1 MSGDRYFNR
10 ELSWLEFNNRVL
22 EEGLDPSNPPLERLK
37 FLSIVSSNLDEFFMV
52 RVAGIKAQI
61 RDRDDTGDP
70 SGLSPEEQLA
80 AVAARVR
87 DIQSRQYRCLQ
98 EEIIP
103 ALAAEGL
110 CVVRPADWTGAELRW
125 LELWFARNVLPVL
138 TPLRMDDGEGIP
150 STGNLRMHAAFLLE
164 PLDPPGGAA
173 GGETAEG
180 GAVRE
185 GPSADPA
192 FPAAP
197 GFPGALDGRPRLV
210 MVTVPPNLERFVPVP
225 SDSGRTHLALLDEV
239 ILTLGHT
246 LFPGYRVL
254 ERNLFK
260 VARDAAIGVDEG
272 RDDDFVAA
280 MEEVLANRQNS
291 WPVRVTLGRDTR
303 ELRARL
309 QEALE
314 LSDDDVYELAGPID
328 LRSFMELATMKGFDR
343 LRYPARKP
351 VEGYEFSEDNSIFDE
366 IRKRDILLHVP
377 YESFAPVEEF
387 VRAAADDPNVLAIK
401 MTLYR
406 TSGDSPLVRSL
417 TRAAGEGK
425 QITVMVELK
434 ARFDEAKNIEWAS
447 RLEQAGAVVVYGV
460 ARLKVHAKACLVVRR
475 EEDGSI
481 LRYVHLSTGN
491 YNDKTARLY
500 SDLSFFSVNETLC
513 RETGLFFNM
522 LTGLS
527 AVEELRT
534 LAMAPFSL
542 KRRIITM
549 IDREADWSSP
559 ESPGLIMAKMNS
571 LCDPDVV
578 QALYRASKKGVRILL
593 NVRGIC
599 ILVPG
604 IEGLSESVTVV
615 SVVGRYLEHSR
626 VFYFRNGGAEELYL
640 SSADWMPRNL
650 ERRVEL
656 MFPVPDPA
664 ARDRVLSILR
674 AYFRDT
680 VKARIL
686 SSSGGWERKSPAP
699 GEEPFSAQDWFWE
712 SERTRFREE
721 VQAEERVLA
730 VRRRA
735 P

>member
-1 MSGDRYFNR
+1 MKARRFFDR

-61 RDRDDTGDP
+61 RDRDETRDA
-70 SGLSPEEQLA
+70 SGLSPEERLA
-80 AVAARVR
+80 AITEQVR
-87 DIQSRQYRCLQ
+87 DLHKRQYAGLLT
-98 EEIIP
+98 EIIP
-103 ALAAEGL
+103 ALAEEGL
-110 CVVRPADWTGAELRW
+110 CVVRPVDWTSADLRW
-125 LELWFARNVLPVL
+125 LEGWFEHHILPVL
-138 TPLRMDDGEGIP
+138 TPLRMDDGAGTP

-164 PLDPPGGAA
+164 PLGEEGGGLPAA
-173 GGETAEG
+173 EDEVPAEGETT
-180 GAVRE
+180 
-185 GPSADPA
+185 
-192 FPAAP
+192 
-197 GFPGALDGRPRLV
+197 PRLV
-210 MVTVPPNLERFVPVP
+210 IVTVPPNLERFIPLP
-225 SDSGRTHLALLDEV
+225 SVTARTHLALLDEV
-239 ILTLGHT
+239 ILTLGHA
-246 LFPGYRVL
+246 LFPGYRVV

-260 VARDAAIGVDEG
+260 VTRDAAIGVDEG

-291 WPVRVTLGRDTR
+291 WPVRMTIGTDTQALR
-303 ELRARL
+303 ERLR
-309 QEALE
+309 EALG
-314 LSDDDVYELAGPID
+314 LQAADVYELSGPID
-328 LRSFMELATMKGFDR
+328 LRSFMELAVMKGFDR
-343 LRYPARKP
+343 LRFPAWKP
-351 VEGYEFSEDNSIFDE
+351 VEGYEFSEENSIFDA
-366 IRKRDILLHVP
+366 IRKRDLLLHVP
-377 YESFAPVEEF
+377 YESFSPVEEF
-387 VRAAADDPNVLAIK
+387 VRAAADDPNVLAVK

-417 TRAAGEGK
+417 TRAAGNGK
-425 QITVMVELK
+425 QVTVMVELK

-500 SDLSFFSVNETLC
+500 SDISFFSINETLC

-527 AVEELRT
+527 AVEELQT
-534 LAMAPFSL
+534 LALAPFNL
-542 KRRIITM
+542 KRRLIAM
-549 IDREADWSSP
+549 IERETDWSSP

-571 LCDPDVV
+571 LCDTDVIT
-578 QALYRASKKGVRILL
+578 ALYRASRKGVRILL

-604 IEGLSESVTVV
+604 QKGLSETITVV
-615 SVVGRYLEHSR
+615 SVVGRFLEHSR

-650 ERRVEL
+650 ERRIEL

-664 ARDRVLSILR
+664 ARDRVLAILN

-680 VKARIL
+680 VKARVL
-686 SSSGGWERKSPAP
+686 LPSGAWERRGASPD
-699 GEEPFSAQDWFWE
+699 EEPFSAQDWFRE
-712 SERTRFREE
+712 SERGRFQDDAE
-721 VQAEERVLA
+721 AEEKVLS

>member
-1 MSGDRYFNR
+1 MIHDRFFNR
-10 ELSWLEFNNRVL
+10 ELSWLEFNYRVL
-22 EEGLDPSNPPLERLK
+22 EEGLDPSTPPLERLK
-37 FLSIVSSNLDEFFMV
+37 FLSIVSSNMDEFFMV
-52 RVAGIKAQI
+52 RVASLKAQI
-61 RDRDDTGDP
+61 RDHDETRDAA
-70 SGLSPEEQLA
+70 GLSPEEQLA
-80 AVAARVR
+80 AVSARVR
-87 DIQSRQYRCLQ
+87 EIHDLQYRCLRN
-98 EEIIP
+98 EIFP

-110 CVVRPADWTGAELRW
+110 CVVRPMDWTGSELRW
-125 LELWFARNVLPVL
+125 MEAWFERNVLPVL
-138 TPLRMDDGEGIP
+138 TPLRMDDGEGVP
-150 STGNLRMHAAFLLE
+150 PTGNLRMHAAFLLE
-164 PLDPPGGAA
+164 PREVPADSGVPSVGAPP
-173 GGETAEG
+173 ESP
-180 GAVRE
+180 
-185 GPSADPA
+185 GPSNGS
-192 FPAAP
+192 P
-197 GFPGALDGRPRLV
+197 GFSTESRDGRPRLV
-210 MVTVPPNLERFVPVP
+210 MVTVPPNLDRFVPVP
-225 SDSGRTHLALLDEV
+225 SETGQTHLALLDEL
-239 ILTLGHT
+239 ILTLGHA

-260 VARDAAIGVDEG
+260 VSRDAAIGVDEG

-291 WPVRVTLGRDTR
+291 WPVRVTMGTDTPV
-303 ELRARL
+303 LRKRL
-309 QEALE
+309 QETLG
-314 LSDDDVYELAGPID
+314 LSDQDVYEMDGPID

-351 VEGYEFSEDNSIFDE
+351 LKGYEFSEDNTIFDQ

-377 YESFAPVEEF
+377 YEAFAPVEEF
-387 VRAAADDPNVLAIK
+387 VRAAADDPNVLAVK

-417 TRAAGEGK
+417 TRAAGKGK
-425 QITVMVELK
+425 QVTVLVELK

-447 RLEQAGAVVVYGV
+447 SLEQAGAVVVYGV
-460 ARLKVHAKACLVVRR
+460 ARLKVHAKACLVIRK

-513 RETGLFFNM
+513 REAGLFFNM

-542 KRRIITM
+542 KRRIIAM
-549 IDREADWSSP
+549 IDREAEWSSP
-559 ESPGLIMAKMNS
+559 ETPGLIMAKMNS

-578 QALYRASKKGVRILL
+578 SALYRASRKGVRILL

-599 ILVPG
+599 MLVPG
-604 IEGLSESVTVV
+604 VEGLSETITVV

-626 VFYFRNGGAEELYL
+626 IFYFQNGGAEELYL

-664 ARDRVLSILR
+664 ARNRVFSILQ

-680 VKARIL
+680 VKARL
-686 SSSGGWERKSPAP
+686 LLPSGAWERRRPEP
-699 GEEPFSAQDWFWE
+699 GEEPFAAQDWFWE
-712 SERTRFREE
+712 SERNRFREDSE
-721 VQAEERVLA
+721 VEERVLS
-730 VRRRA
+730 VRRSA